1 MENESKSDLP
11 LRQDMPL
18 LTQLR
23 AVSDETRLTM
33 LRLMHNR
40 ERNVGELAGLVN
52 LSEPTVSHHLSK
64 LHSAGLLNLRMAG
77 NQRFYRVDPKK
88 LAHFKTLVSTIEIPP
103 EEQERPVPDTAWIEA
118 LDWDE
123 EDKKVLRTYTKDGQI
138 TDLPTK
144 DKKCVVIMRWLATK
158 FQPDVRYTEKQVN
171 AILTEFFADYASLRR
186 MLVDFGFMRRERG
199 GGDYW
204 LTPENEGS

>member
-1 MENESKSDLP
+1 MDNEAKRDLP
-11 LRQDMPL
+11 FLQL
-18 LTQLR
+18 LKTV
-23 AVSDETRLTM
+23 ADEHRLTM
-33 LRLMHNR
+33 LRLMNGQ
-40 ERNVGELAGLVN
+40 ERNVGELAGLVE
-52 LSEPTVSHHLSK
+52 LSEPTVSHHIRTLRD
-64 LHSAGLLNLRMAG
+64 AGLLNLRMAG
-77 NQRFYRVDPKK
+77 NQRFYRLNPKK
-88 LAHFKTLVSTIEIPP
+88 LAQFKAMVATIEVMP
-103 EEQERPVPDTAWIEA
+103 EEQERAVSDNAWIDA

-158 FQPDVRYTEKQVN
+158 FQPDLRYTEKQVN

-204 LTPENEGS
+204 LAPENEGT

>member
-1 MENESKSDLP
+1 MDDEAKRDLP
-11 LRQDMPL
+11 FLQL
-18 LTQLR
+18 LKTV
-23 AVSDETRLTM
+23 ADEHRLLM
-33 LRLMHNR
+33 LRLMNGQ
-40 ERNVGELAGLVN
+40 ERSAGELAELVR
-52 LSEPTVSHHLSK
+52 LSEPTVSHHVSK

-88 LAHFKTLVSTIEIPP
+88 LAQFKAMVAKIEIMPQEP
-103 EEQERPVPDTAWIEA
+103 ERAVSDNAWIDA

-123 EDKKVLRTYTKDGQI
+123 ADKKILRDYTRDGQLTRI
-138 TDLPTK
+138 PTK
-144 DKKCVVIMRWLATK
+144 DKKCMVIVRWLATR

-171 AILTEFFADYASLRR
+171 TILTEVFADYASLRR

-204 LTPENEGS
+204 LTPENEGA

>member
-1 MENESKSDLP
+1 MDNEAKRDLP
-11 LRQDMPL
+11 FLQL
-18 LTQLR
+18 LKTV
-23 AVSDETRLTM
+23 ADEHRLTM
-33 LRLMHNR
+33 LRLMNGQ
-40 ERNVGELAGLVN
+40 ERNVGELAGLFE
-52 LSEPTVSHHLSK
+52 LSEPAVSHHISK
-64 LHSAGLLNLRMAG
+64 LHKAGLLNLRMAG
-77 NQRFYRVDPKK
+77 NQRFYRVNPKK
-88 LAHFKTLVSTIEIPP
+88 LAQFKAMVAKIEVMP
-103 EEQERPVPDTAWIEA
+103 EELERPVPDTAWIDA

-171 AILTEFFADYASLRR
+171 IILTEFFPDYASLRR

-204 LTPENEGS
+204 LAPENEGS

>member
-1 MENESKSDLP
+1 MDDEVKSDLP

-18 LTQLR
+18 LIQLR
-23 AVSDETRLTM
+23 AVADETRLTM
-33 LRLMHNR
+33 LRLMHGH

-52 LSEPTVSHHLSK
+52 LTEPTVSHHLSK
-64 LHSAGLLNLRMAG
+64 LHGAGLLNLRMAG

-88 LAHFKTLVSTIEIPP
+88 LAHFKRLVANIEIPP
-103 EEQERPVPDTAWIEA
+103 QEQEHVTSDNAWIDA

-123 EDKKVLRTYTKDGQI
+123 ADKKILRDYTRDGYLTQI
-138 TDLPTK
+138 PTK
-144 DKKCVVIMRWLATK
+144 DKKSVVIMRWLATR

-171 AILTEFFADYASLRR
+171 AILTEVFADYASLRR

-204 LTPENEGS
+204 LAPENEGA